1 MTLKPSQVRKY
12 TRFPKGGSVLGGF
25 DVKEATLDI
34 DNGTWFVMF
43 DGKVSRRQAR
53 NAMAHFINRVTNV
66 PTNERSFSTP
76 KVIPIELKCDEVTT
90 VMSNPSGRVTI
101 AKGHLSFDGVLK
113 NPTSVAEFKKEMNDM
128 VTHNPHK
135 VFRDFTYNKLNDKE
149 FLDKLWSFVSYS
161 GESYGWVTNNGRIF
175 HRRASLIMPKI
186 KINKR
191 PDNEVAFYHTHPSKD
206 EPSLTSADD
215 IQFYADLSFAPGVKR
230 HYTVMRDRIDYFQF
244 NVKNP
249 KMDEYLKI
257 DEDHFVQDIDAMI
270 EEGEKKYTGKKD
282 LDAVEFCRLVTQ
294 HMVDKINEKYKGL
307 MNITYKHFVNPEY
320 KGDED
325 PLFNPLPP
333 PPSIPLPFDKRWW
346 LRKKWVVD
354 YDNEQIYM
362 YEKEKDFEI
371 WVAMM
376 PYKYYGGGLIRKQG
390 TMAFTCKSRKGGK
403 FAEEKCKDWIEE
415 NLPKEKGL
423 TSQFVFRKNA
433 QAWGDDYYIVEFNGL
448 YTAEQEFAESKL
460 RQQTLPNPT
469 NPKIPSKY
477 HHHSLTDLQ
486 GVDYSWVHYGGDEF
500 AHTLYTYYWMRY
512 YFEPNQ
518 QGVSKMHMMEDIG
531 FDSDLRKKVRAYL
544 NRPITGNWTYLDLLF
559 VVGLYH
565 DIGKVREKETG
576 EHHSIAG
583 KYMWDEFIADELD
596 VPATFE
602 DIVSTMFESDIGRR
616 CLNQTSGAETSP
628 MNFSRQSL
636 ATTTVS
642 LC

>member
-565 DIGKVREKETG
+565 D
-576 EHHSIAG
+576 
-583 KYMWDEFIADELD
+583 
-596 VPATFE
+596 
-602 DIVSTMFESDIGRR
+602 STIPSLANTCGTNLLQMSWMFLRPLRTLCPR
-616 CLNQTSGAETSP
+616 CLNQTSGVETSP

-636 ATTTVS
+636 VTTTVL